1 MSTKQPAM
9 ESWHHEVKLSLWLI
23 SVVSNTTE
31 GNTQQSQGQLSW
43 IIKQSQSTYQMPWSS
58 SHQRET
64 AAAQEPVI
72 VLSLIAH
79 GTTSSCW
86 RHNYLAA
93 RMAVL
98 ILTVGNISNYSLSV
112 STEPLEINGC
122 YLRQSQHTTTG
133 NEHSSLLPTIIIYLT
148 CIPICGWES
157 FLHLVLCPTL
167 MCGRP
172 NYSPESCT
180 PQILL

>member
-1 MSTKQPAM
+1 
-9 ESWHHEVKLSLWLI
+9 
-23 SVVSNTTE
+23 
-31 GNTQQSQGQLSW
+31 
-43 IIKQSQSTYQMPWSS
+43 MPWSS

-122 YLRQSQHTTTG
+122 YLRQSQHTTSG
-133 NEHSSLLPTIIIYLT
+133 NVHSLSHNKHLLNMHSYLWVRVLPTL
-148 CIPICGWES
+148 S
-157 FLHLVLCPTL
+157 LVS
-167 MCGRP
+167 
-172 NYSPESCT
+172 Y
-180 PQILL
+180 